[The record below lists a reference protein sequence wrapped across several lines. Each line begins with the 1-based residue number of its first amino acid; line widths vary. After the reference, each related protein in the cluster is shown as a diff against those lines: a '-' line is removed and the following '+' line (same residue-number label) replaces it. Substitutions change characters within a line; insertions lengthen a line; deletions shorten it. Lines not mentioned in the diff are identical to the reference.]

1 MLDHTGVLLDVLIG
15 FLFIG
20 ILFIG
25 VLYVCALLEDARRL
39 KILEMAP
46 NVRAFALQHFDEI
59 DADHDGIIT
68 EGDMK
73 QSIECFS
80 GAERALLVHMQEHQ
94 SEVGHAISSFISTST
109 YLLPFGDVWVPH
121 EQNAA
126 DYVYGISRDDLIGYP
141 DRVTKKY
148 KLAPTRQN

>member
-1 MLDHTGVLLDVLIG
+1 MLDHTGVLLVALIGSLFIG

-20 ILFIG
+20 G
-25 VLYVCALLEDARRL
+25 ALLEDALRL

-46 NVRAFALQHFDEI
+46 KVQAFALQHFDEI

-68 EGDMK
+68 DGDIK
-73 QSIECFS
+73 QTIECFS
-80 GAERALLVHMQEHQ
+80 GAERDLLVHMREQQ
-94 SEVGHAISSFISTST
+94 SEVGHAISSFITTST
-109 YLLPFGDVWVPH
+109 YLLPFGDVWVPQ
-121 EQNAA
+121 EQSAA

-148 KLAPTRQN
+148 KLASNRHS